1 MKQRKM
7 FFVRV
12 LVLVGLMVVCGVI
25 GNLVGEPDD
34 TSSTSIDTELAA
46 SLDTANNPA
55 PTNTLSPTDTQ
66 APTSTPTALS
76 ESVDSLS
83 IPTSS
88 TSLPTNTLA
97 PPPTPA
103 QNPLGQP
110 AQVTNIVDGDTID
123 VVINGTTYRVRYILI
138 DTPERGD
145 NYFNEATEANR
156 QLVGGKI
163 VYLQKDVSETD
174 RFGRLLR
181 YIYLDDGTFVN
192 AEMVRRGLAV
202 LSTYPPDV
210 SKEAEIRAAQQQA
223 VAAEVRIW
231 SQPVGPV
238 ANRNSNLR
246 GGPGT
251 NYAIVGSAQGS
262 QALNVVARNTAG
274 DWYQLDNGA
283 WIAAFLV
290 DNASDSLPIII
301 EPPTLQPTPPPP
313 TTATLLPAPVQ
324 QSRGNCDPSYPTV
337 CIPPSPPDLDCG
349 EIPYRRFQ
357 VIGSDP
363 HRFDGDN
370 DGIGCER

>member
-1 MKQRKM
+1 M
-7 FFVRV
+7 
-12 LVLVGLMVVCGVI
+12 LGLVGLMVVYSVI
-25 GNLVGEPDD
+25 DNLVGEPDD

-83 IPTSS
+83 IPTSP

-290 DNASDSLPIII
+290 DNAPDSLPIII